1 MKRFLLATALV
12 LLAACDNHASGV
24 MQEMEKA
31 EQREAAAAQNAQAS
45 TEQFMN
51 AAKARPGA
59 VTTPTGLVYEFTHHT
74 SDQSL
79 PHPSPAA
86 SVLVHYEGKFTDGRV
101 FDSSFQRGQP
111 AEFPLNAVVPGFSE
125 AIAQM
130 KPGDEM
136 VATLPGALGYGPNG
150 MPPDIPPNA
159 TLQFRIQLLEIH
171 EPGGRV
177 IRAPRS

>member
-1 MKRFLLATALV
+1 MKRLLLVTALV
-12 LLAACDNHASGV
+12 VLAGCDNHAASV
-24 MQEMEKA
+24 TQEMEKA
-31 EQREAAAAQNAQAS
+31 EQRDAAAAQSAQANVD
-45 TEQFMN
+45 QFMA

-59 VTTPTGLVYEFTHHT
+59 VTTPTGLVYEFTHHS

-79 PHPSPAA
+79 PHPSPTA
-86 SVLVHYEGKFTDGRV
+86 SVLVNYEGKFTDGRV

-130 KPGDEM
+130 RPGDEM
-136 VATLPGALGYGPNG
+136 VATLPGALGYGPAG
-150 MPPDIPPNA
+150 MAPDIPPNA